1 MAGRPS
7 SYTPEVANEVCERLA
22 AGESLRSICN
32 DSHIPHIST
41 VLLWVVDGK
50 HETFS
55 EQYARAREAQGHYWG
70 DSMGRL
76 HDEVRRGE
84 LDAQQAKVI
93 QDGLKWMAER
103 MARKQYG
110 QKQEVEHT
118 GRVTVSD
125 DAMDPAEWAKQ
136 YTQPGESDELH

>member
-1 MAGRPS
+1 MARPS
-7 SYTPEVANEVCERLA
+7 TYTQQIGDEICERLA
-22 AGESLRSICN
+22 GGESLRQICQ
-32 DSHIPHIST
+32 DSHLPAIST

-50 HETFS
+50 HEAFS
-55 EQYARAREAQGHYWG
+55 DQYVRARQAQGLYWG
-70 DSMGRL
+70 DYVSDL
-76 HDEVRRGE
+76 HGQMRRGE
-84 LDAQQAKVI
+84 VDAQQAKVI
-93 QDGLKWMAER
+93 QDGLKWIAER
-103 MARKQYG
+103 TARKQYG